1 MDRPSAGGVS
11 ESWQTCP
18 TPPASRSRQ
27 ELFIDFFDTDQVL
40 ENCEDIELITANI
53 EHSFIGDLSFWITCP
68 DGTEVLLMDNGA
80 SVDLTHGCTP
90 EDLGGNDLGI
100 VDVEGFDYSWNM
112 DAGVGRLKQPG
123 CGFADASG
131 VLAVRGFV

>member
-1 MDRPSAGGVS
+1 MRGCAWIFERGSCAEHHLDRPSAGGVS
-11 ESWQTCP
+11 ELADLPDATGVAFTS
-18 TPPASRSRQ
+18 

-80 SVDLTHGCTP
+80 SRWT
-90 EDLGGNDLGI
+90 
-100 VDVEGFDYSWNM
+100 
-112 DAGVGRLKQPG
+112 
-123 CGFADASG
+123 
-131 VLAVRGFV
+131 